1 MKLEAWIPPVGEEV
15 GVNSIWTE
23 EAFNTVNILMG
34 CPVLSPE
41 LAGGELSGTGHQDS
55 EALDP
60 QEGES
65 EPDIKPPL
73 PQEVPAPQS
82 PQPDIAPYQAP
93 PAVTPNLPQPE
104 A

>member
-1 MKLEAWIPPVGEEV
+1 M
-15 GVNSIWTE
+15 NSIWNE
-23 EAFNTVNILMG
+23 ETFNAGNILMG
-34 CPVLSPE
+34 CPILSHE
-41 LAGGELSGTGHQDS
+41 LAGGELGGTGYQDS
-55 EALDP
+55 EIQDS

-93 PAVTPNLPQPE
+93 PAVTPDMPQPE